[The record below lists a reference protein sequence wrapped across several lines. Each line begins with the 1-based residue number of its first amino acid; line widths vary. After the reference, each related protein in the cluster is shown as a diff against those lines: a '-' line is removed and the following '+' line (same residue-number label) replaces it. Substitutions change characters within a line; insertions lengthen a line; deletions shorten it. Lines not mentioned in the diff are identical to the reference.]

1 MQKSNNC
8 HDPVESFVERYC
20 PDLDQPDRRRAK
32 ANLRRYLKIVTRMG
46 ERIGREAS
54 EGKHEDGAK

>member
-20 PDLDQPDRRRAK
+20 PDVDQPDRRRAE
-32 ANLRRYLKIVTRMG
+32 ANLRRYLEIVTRMG
-46 ERIGREAS
+46 ERIGHEAPEGNRED
-54 EGKHEDGAK
+54 EAK